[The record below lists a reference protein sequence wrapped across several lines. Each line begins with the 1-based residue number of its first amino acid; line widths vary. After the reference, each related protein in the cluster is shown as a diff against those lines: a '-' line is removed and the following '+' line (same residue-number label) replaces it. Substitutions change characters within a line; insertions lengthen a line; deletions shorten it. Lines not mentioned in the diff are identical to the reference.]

1 MLQKHQF
8 KAKDFNVNDF
18 TINNMKK
25 TGLKG
30 IANFFIV
37 YFNSTDTH
45 DILDI
50 NKTLKRV
57 CFELLKKVYCIIS
70 WRSKCI

>member
-1 MLQKHQF
+1 
-8 KAKDFNVNDF
+8 
-18 TINNMKK
+18 MKK